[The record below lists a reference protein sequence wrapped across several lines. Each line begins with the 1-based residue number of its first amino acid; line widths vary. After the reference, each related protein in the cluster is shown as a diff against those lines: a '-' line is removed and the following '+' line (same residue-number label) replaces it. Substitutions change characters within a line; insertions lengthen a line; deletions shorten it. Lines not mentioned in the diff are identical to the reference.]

1 MTEPDKTPKAPKAPA
16 GLRVAGRRL
25 WTAIT
30 EEYQLD
36 EHEVTLAV
44 QVVRTVDLCDEL
56 EGIVRRD
63 GPLIDT
69 PQGQRAHPAA
79 VELRQQRITLARLL
93 AALRMPAG
101 EEDDQPTGRRPQR
114 RTGARGTYQMRN
126 AA

>member
-30 EEYQLD
+30 EEYL
-36 EHEVTLAV
+36 
-44 QVVRTVDLCDEL
+44 RDEL